1 MISRSRRDALVLAVA
16 MAGTAALA
24 ALSKPAPYGSGDDE
38 RIDLDQLFPQQ
49 FGVWRVDEASRAF
62 VRPALRAGQRYR
74 IYDQVLE
81 RTFINDQ
88 GHRVMLSVAFGSEQS
103 ASLQLHRP
111 EVCYRAGG
119 FEVSGTHAGLLTLA
133 GRAVPVTRLVA
144 KMPGRIEP
152 ITYWTILGGEVVSD
166 PGDFRWRRLS
176 FAARRKLLDGM
187 LVRVSS
193 IDSDSTVAFSL
204 HGQFV
209 EELLLALPAGALE
222 LVIGSAEKR

>member
-1 MISRSRRDALVLAVA
+1 MISRSRRDTLVLAVA
-16 MAGTAALA
+16 MGGTAALA
-24 ALSKPAPYGSGDDE
+24 ALSKPAPYGGGNGES
-38 RIDLDQLFPQQ
+38 IDLDQIFPQQ

-88 GHRVMLSVAFGSEQS
+88 GQRVMLSVAFGSEQS

-119 FEVSGTHAGLLTLA
+119 FEVSGTKAGLLTLA
-133 GRAVPVTRLVA
+133 GRALPVTRLVA

-152 ITYWTILGGEVVSD
+152 ITYWTLLGGEVVSD
-166 PGDFRWRRLS
+166 PRDFRWRRLS
-176 FAARRKLLDGM
+176 FAAQRKLLDGM

-193 IDSDSTVAFSL
+193 IDADPAAAFL
-204 HGQFV
+204 THDRFAYD
-209 EELLLALPAGALE
+209 LILALAPGNVGR
-222 LVIGSAEKR
+222 VIGSDGA